1 MFLKKYQPTELDD
14 FNISNFTKEIIKK
27 YIKSDRLFF
36 IIHGNSISG
45 KTSLINVILK
55 EYYGELKNNNI
66 LFFNLLKEN
75 GINYYRNDLKNFCQI
90 NNVLSNNLKKT
101 IIFDDIDLLNE
112 QSQQIFSTLLNT
124 YKNINYIF
132 SCNDIN
138 KIENNLLRCLEYI
151 KIDIITNDFLY
162 KILNKIT
169 INENIKLTED
179 KKKEI
184 IKISNY
190 SIPNIINILDKLHIL
205 NFHKKNKDEIYKL
218 YYTSNILN
226 CDFDKYID
234 YCKEKNYFKSTELI
248 NDLYLNGYSVIDII
262 DEFFNYIKNFSNLND
277 EIKYKIIKL
286 LLNNINIFNNLHED
300 KIELIFLTNNIIK
313 ILNNL

>member
-1 MFLKKYQPTELDD
+1 MFLKKYQPTSLDD
-14 FNISNFTKEIIKK
+14 FNISDFTKEIINK
-27 YIKSDRLFF
+27 YIKSDKLFF

-75 GINYYRNDLKNFCQI
+75 GINYYRNDLKTFCQI

-151 KIDIITNDFLY
+151 KIDIINDNFLY
-162 KILNKIT
+162 KILNKII
-169 INENIKLTED
+169 INENIDLNED
-179 KKKEI
+179 IKKEI
-184 IKISNY
+184 IKISNH
-190 SIPNIINILDKLHIL
+190 SIPNIINILDKLYIL
-205 NFHKKNKDEIYKL
+205 NIYKKNKDNIYKL

-226 CDFDKYID
+226 CDFDNYIN
-234 YCKEKNYFKSTELI
+234 YCKEKNYTKSIELI
-248 NDLYLNGYSVIDII
+248 NYLYLNGYSVIDII

-286 LLNNINIFNNLHED
+286 LSYNINIFNNLHED

-313 ILNNL
+313 ILNN

>member
-1 MFLKKYQPTELDD
+1 MFLKKYQPTNLHD
-14 FNISNFTKEIIKK
+14 FNISDFTKEIINK
-27 YIKSDRLFF
+27 YIKSDKLFF

-75 GINYYRNDLKNFCQI
+75 GINYYRNDLKTFCQI
-90 NNVLSNNLKKT
+90 NNVVSNNLKKT

-151 KIDIITNDFLY
+151 KIDIINDNFLY
-162 KILNKIT
+162 KILNKII
-169 INENIKLTED
+169 INENIDLNED
-179 KKKEI
+179 TKKEI
-184 IKISNY
+184 IKISNH
-190 SIPNIINILDKLHIL
+190 SIPNIINILDKLYIL
-205 NFHKKNKDEIYKL
+205 NIYKKSKDNIYKL

-226 CDFDKYID
+226 CDFDNYIN
-234 YCKEKNYFKSTELI
+234 YCKEKNYTKSIELI
-248 NDLYLNGYSVIDII
+248 NYLYLNGYSVIDII

-286 LLNNINIFNNLHED
+286 LSYNINIFNNLHED

-313 ILNNL
+313 ILNN

>member
-1 MFLKKYQPTELDD
+1 MFLKKYQPTSLDD
-14 FNISNFTKEIIKK
+14 FNISDFTKEIINK
-27 YIKSDRLFF
+27 YIKSDKLFF

-75 GINYYRNDLKNFCQI
+75 GINYYRNDLKTFCQI
-90 NNVLSNNLKKT
+90 NNVVSKNLKKT

-151 KIDIITNDFLY
+151 KIDIINDNFLY
-162 KILNKIT
+162 KILNKII
-169 INENIKLTED
+169 INENIDLNGD
-179 KKKEI
+179 IKKEI
-184 IKISNY
+184 IKISNH
-190 SIPNIINILDKLHIL
+190 SIPNIINILDKLYIL
-205 NFHKKNKDEIYKL
+205 NIYKKSKDNIYKL

-226 CDFDKYID
+226 CDFDNYINF
-234 YCKEKNYFKSTELI
+234 CKENNYTKSIELI
-248 NDLYLNGYSVIDII
+248 NYLYLNGYSVIDII

-286 LLNNINIFNNLHED
+286 LSYNINIFNNLHED

-313 ILNNL
+313 ILNNK

>member
-1 MFLKKYQPTELDD
+1 MFLKKYQPTNLDD
-14 FNISNFTKEIIKK
+14 FNISDFTKEIINK
-27 YIKSDRLFF
+27 YIKSDKLFF

-75 GINYYRNDLKNFCQI
+75 GINYYRNDLKTFCQI
-90 NNVLSNNLKKT
+90 NNVVSKNLKKT

-151 KIDIITNDFLY
+151 KIDIINDNFLY
-162 KILNKIT
+162 KILNKII
-169 INENIKLTED
+169 INENIDLNED
-179 KKKEI
+179 IKKEI
-184 IKISNY
+184 IKISNH
-190 SIPNIINILDKLHIL
+190 SIPNIINILDKLYIL
-205 NFHKKNKDEIYKL
+205 NIYKKNKDNIYKL

-226 CDFDKYID
+226 CDFDNYIN
-234 YCKEKNYFKSTELI
+234 YCKEKNYTKSIELI
-248 NDLYLNGYSVIDII
+248 NYLYLNGYSVIDII

-286 LLNNINIFNNLHED
+286 LSYNINIFNNLHED

-313 ILNNL
+313 ILNN

>member
-1 MFLKKYQPTELDD
+1 MFLKKYQPTNLDD
-14 FNISNFTKEIIKK
+14 FNISEFTKEIIKK
-27 YIKSDRLFF
+27 YIKSDKLFF

-75 GINYYRNDLKNFCQI
+75 GINYYRNDLKTFCQI

-151 KIDIITNDFLY
+151 KIDIINDNFLY
-162 KILNKIT
+162 KILNKII
-169 INENIKLTED
+169 INEKIDLNED
-179 KKKEI
+179 IKKEI
-184 IKISNY
+184 IKISNH
-190 SIPNIINILDKLHIL
+190 SIPNIINILDKLYIL
-205 NFHKKNKDEIYKL
+205 NIYKKNKDNIYKL

-226 CDFDKYID
+226 CDFDNYINF
-234 YCKEKNYFKSTELI
+234 CKDKNYEKSIELI
-248 NDLYLNGYSVIDII
+248 NYLYLNGYSVIDII
-262 DEFFNYIKNFSNLND
+262 DEFFNYIKNFSNLDD

-286 LLNNINIFNNLHED
+286 LSYNINIFNNLHED

-313 ILNNL
+313 ILNN

>member
-1 MFLKKYQPTELDD
+1 MFLKKYQPTNLDD
-14 FNISNFTKEIIKK
+14 FNISDFTKEIINK
-27 YIKSDRLFF
+27 YIKSDKLFF

-75 GINYYRNDLKNFCQI
+75 GINYYRNDLKTFCQI
-90 NNVLSNNLKKT
+90 NNVISNNLKKT

-151 KIDIITNDFLY
+151 KIDIINDNFLY
-162 KILNKIT
+162 KILNKII
-169 INENIKLTED
+169 INENIDLNED
-179 KKKEI
+179 IKKEI
-184 IKISNY
+184 IKISNH
-190 SIPNIINILDKLHIL
+190 SIPNIINILDKLYIL
-205 NFHKKNKDEIYKL
+205 NIYKKSKDNIYKL

-226 CDFDKYID
+226 CDFDNYIN
-234 YCKEKNYFKSTELI
+234 YCKEKNYTKSIELI
-248 NDLYLNGYSVIDII
+248 NYLYLNGYSVIDII

-286 LLNNINIFNNLHED
+286 LSYNINIFNNLHED

-313 ILNNL
+313 ILNN

>member
-1 MFLKKYQPTELDD
+1 MFLKKYQPTNLDD
-14 FNISNFTKEIIKK
+14 FNISEFTKEIIKK
-27 YIKSDRLFF
+27 YIKSDKLFF

-75 GINYYRNDLKNFCQI
+75 GINYYRNDLKTFCQI
-90 NNVLSNNLKKT
+90 NNVVSNNLKKT

-151 KIDIITNDFLY
+151 KIDIINDNFLY
-162 KILNKIT
+162 KILNKII
-169 INENIKLTED
+169 INEKIDLNED
-179 KKKEI
+179 IKKEI
-184 IKISNY
+184 IKISNH
-190 SIPNIINILDKLHIL
+190 SIPNIINILDKLYIL
-205 NFHKKNKDEIYKL
+205 NIYKKNKDNIYKL

-226 CDFDKYID
+226 CDFDNYINF
-234 YCKEKNYFKSTELI
+234 CKDKNYEKSIELI
-248 NDLYLNGYSVIDII
+248 NYLYLNGYSVIDII
-262 DEFFNYIKNFSNLND
+262 DEFFNYIKNFSNLDD

-286 LLNNINIFNNLHED
+286 LSYNINIFNNLHED

-313 ILNNL
+313 ILNN

>member
-1 MFLKKYQPTELDD
+1 MFLKKYQPTNLDD
-14 FNISNFTKEIIKK
+14 FNISEFTKEIIKK
-27 YIKSDRLFF
+27 YIKSDKLFF

-75 GINYYRNDLKNFCQI
+75 GINYYRNDLKTFCQI

-151 KIDIITNDFLY
+151 KIDIINDNFLY
-162 KILNKIT
+162 KILNKII
-169 INENIKLTED
+169 INENIDLNED
-179 KKKEI
+179 IKKEI
-184 IKISNY
+184 IKISNH
-190 SIPNIINILDKLHIL
+190 SIPNIINILDKLYIL
-205 NFHKKNKDEIYKL
+205 NIYKKSKDNIYKL

-226 CDFDKYID
+226 CDFDNYIN
-234 YCKEKNYFKSTELI
+234 YCKEKNYTKSIELI
-248 NDLYLNGYSVIDII
+248 NYLYLNGYSVIDII

-286 LLNNINIFNNLHED
+286 LSYNINIFNNLHED

-313 ILNNL
+313 ILNN

>member
-1 MFLKKYQPTELDD
+1 MFLKKYQPTNLDD
-14 FNISNFTKEIIKK
+14 FNISEFTKEIIKK
-27 YIKSDRLFF
+27 YIKSEKLFF

-75 GINYYRNDLKNFCQI
+75 GINYYRNDLKTFCQI

-151 KIDIITNDFLY
+151 KIDIINDNFLY
-162 KILNKIT
+162 KILNKII
-169 INENIKLTED
+169 INENIDLNED
-179 KKKEI
+179 IKKEI
-184 IKISNY
+184 IKISNH
-190 SIPNIINILDKLHIL
+190 SIPNIINILDKLYIL
-205 NFHKKNKDEIYKL
+205 NIYKKSKDNIYKL

-226 CDFDKYID
+226 CDFDNYIN
-234 YCKEKNYFKSTELI
+234 YCKEKNYTKSIELI
-248 NDLYLNGYSVIDII
+248 NYLYLNGYSVIDII

-286 LLNNINIFNNLHED
+286 LSYNINIFNNLHED

-313 ILNNL
+313 ILNN